1 VKMLQKGN
9 YEYPTTKQN
18 EQLVELADQ
27 CGRVLLAL
35 NKSLNKIKK

>member
-1 VKMLQKGN
+1 MLQKGN
-9 YEYPTTKQN
+9 YEYPTTKQI